1 MRRLYDLLPEEDR
14 AGIGHNGGPPLD
26 VSYKAWI
33 WRKAHAKA
41 WQSPGREVVM
51 LRLRRAERL
60 GLSYEAYTSVIL
72 DRGARLEGLIL
83 MLSSARLNEAVAKLA
98 KLGDCC
104 KMLCVEEGAALP
116 DKLRGLAAHITFVS
130 RDGTLPAIRQLVAAS
145 CLPPSAVFLVGPEQH
160 RRAAEQAGLGL
171 FVDEKIYFSR

>member
-1 MRRLYDLLPEEDR
+1 MRRLYDLLPEEER

-26 VSYKAWI
+26 VSYHAWV

-72 DRGARLEGLIL
+72 DRGARLEGVIVIL
-83 MLSSARLNEAVAKLA
+83 SRARMTDTAAKLSA
-98 KLGDCC
+98 LGDCC
-104 KMLCVEEGAALP
+104 KMLCVEEGTAVP
-116 DKLRGLAAHITFVS
+116 DKLRAMVAHIISASSTEALS
-130 RDGTLPAIRQLVAAS
+130 AIGQLIAAS
-145 CLPPSAVFLVGPEQH
+145 CLPPSAIFLVGPEQH
-160 RRAAEQAGLGL
+160 RRTAEQARLGL